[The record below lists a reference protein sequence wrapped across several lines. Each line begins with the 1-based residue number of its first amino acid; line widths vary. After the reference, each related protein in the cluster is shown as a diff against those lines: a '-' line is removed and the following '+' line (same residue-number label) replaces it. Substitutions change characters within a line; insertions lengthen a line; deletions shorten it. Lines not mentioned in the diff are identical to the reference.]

1 MFDRTVPALLLRLDS
16 NVFHHGTLGAIRSLG
31 RAGVEVHGLVEGAH
45 APTYRSR
52 YLARMHTW
60 SRGRDTVQALTR
72 VAERI
77 GRRAVLLTLDDAGAI
92 AVAEHAAELRPYYL
106 LPDQPP
112 GLPRRLAD
120 KRLLHRLCTTL
131 GVLQPE
137 TRLITGA
144 DDAAAAVAD
153 LGLPLVAK
161 WAQPWLLPAGL
172 RRTGLVRGTQQVA
185 RLLQHVAGGE
195 LLFQRFVPGGPGS
208 DWFFHG
214 YFDEHSHCLYG
225 GAGRKE
231 RAYPRGAGLTTWGR
245 WLPNPVVEGMA
256 RELAMTLGYRGVVD
270 IDFRHDPAAGTYH
283 LLDFNPRLGAQFR
296 LFADGAG
303 LDLVR
308 AAHLHLSGRW
318 TARSTAGSTAGSTAR
333 STALGR
339 AGHGRTYVVENY
351 DLFTAGP
358 KSLRA
363 LCVADELAWL
373 SADDPRPFVGMAGQ
387 TIKRGFARLAGSRR
401 Q

>member
-1 MFDRTVPALLLRLDS
+1 MLDCTVPALVLRLDS

-31 RAGVEVHGLVEGAH
+31 RAGVEVHGLVEGTH

-60 SRGRDTVQALTR
+60 SRGGDTVQALTR
-72 VAERI
+72 AADRI
-77 GRRAVLLTLDDAGAI
+77 GRPAVLLTLDDAGAI
-92 AVAEHAAELRPYYL
+92 AVAEHAADLRPFYL
-106 LPDQPP
+106 MPDQTP
-112 GLPRRLAD
+112 GLPRTLAD
-120 KRLLHRLCTTL
+120 KRLLHQLCSTL
-131 GVLQPE
+131 GVVQPE

-144 DDAAAAVAD
+144 GDAAAAVAD
-153 LGLPLVAK
+153 FGLPLVAK
-161 WAQPWLLPAGL
+161 WAQPWLLPPGIGL
-172 RRTGLVRGTQQVA
+172 RRTGLVRRSQQVEQ
-185 RLLQHVAGGE
+185 LLQHVEGRE

-214 YFDEHSHCLYG
+214 YFDENSRCLYG

-245 WLPNPVVEGMA
+245 WLPNPVVEGTA
-256 RELAMTLGYRGVVD
+256 RELAVTLGYRGVVD
-270 IDFRHDPAAGTYH
+270 IDFRHDAAAGTYH

-296 LFADGAG
+296 LFTDREG

-318 TARSTAGSTAGSTAR
+318 TTR
-333 STALGR
+333 GR

-363 LCVADELAWL
+363 LCAADEYAWL
-373 SADDPRPFVGMAGQ
+373 SADDLRPFVGMAGQ
-387 TIKRGFARLAGSRR
+387 TIKRGFARLAGSRK
-401 Q
+401 

>member
-1 MFDRTVPALLLRLDS
+1 MLDCTVPALVLRLDS

-72 VAERI
+72 AADRI

-92 AVAEHAAELRPYYL
+92 AVAEHAADLRPFYL
-106 LPDQPP
+106 MPDQMP
-112 GLPRRLAD
+112 GLPRTLAD
-120 KRLLHRLCTTL
+120 KRLLHQLCSTL
-131 GVLQPE
+131 GVVQPE

-144 DDAAAAVAD
+144 GDAAAAVAD
-153 LGLPLVAK
+153 FGLPLVAK
-161 WAQPWLLPAGL
+161 WAQPWLLPTGIGL
-172 RRTGLVRGTQQVA
+172 RKTGLVRRTQQVE
-185 RLLQHVAGGE
+185 RLLRHVEGRE

-214 YFDEHSHCLYG
+214 YFDENSRCLYG

-245 WLPNPVVEGMA
+245 WLPNPVVEGAA
-256 RELAMTLGYRGVVD
+256 RELAVTLGYRGVVD
-270 IDFRHDPAAGTYH
+270 IDFRHDPAADTYH

-296 LFADGAG
+296 LFTDRDG

-318 TARSTAGSTAGSTAR
+318 TTR
-333 STALGR
+333 GR
-339 AGHGRTYVVENY
+339 TGHGRTYVVENY

-363 LCVADELAWL
+363 LCAADEFAWL
-373 SADDPRPFVGMAGQ
+373 SADDLRPFVGMAGQ
-387 TIKRGFARLAGSRR
+387 TIKRGLTRLAGSRK
-401 Q
+401 